1 MRGESEFYIRE
12 NTGMKKGWS
21 RRLAAVIL
29 MLACVVTGCN
39 TAGKQEKNGE
49 TAAVEDLGT
58 AEENT
63 AETGSNAETNTDTN
77 IDTGENLTADTIK
90 IGAIYALSG
99 NNAVIGTN
107 ILRGLDFA
115 AEEINRNGGIDGHP
129 VEIVR
134 GDTRGDAGVAQDVA
148 KQLIVREGVQAVIG
162 CHQSTLTEV
171 VSRICEEYHV
181 PIITAISTVDSIS
194 CNQYEYFF
202 RMCPVSSV
210 YLKDM
215 FLYLQAQKEQT
226 GKEVKTIAV
235 FADNSLIGQES
246 IRCARLYA
254 PQFGM
259 EIIEEV
265 QYEQGTADLS
275 EEIAQLKK
283 ADADAVVAESYAYD
297 ASLLMETMKE
307 QDYEQPI
314 LIAKAN
320 GFADPSFLSEAGESA
335 EGVATVVEW
344 NPDMTK
350 GHEVNQRFKKIFGI
364 DMNGHSAEAYTAVWV
379 LKTAM
384 EQAKSTNGEAVKD
397 ALKTLDIRESFPGGE
412 EIILPYDRI
421 CFENHE
427 IEGTWHYHDNIS
439 ASVAIAQI
447 QDGEYKTV
455 WPFEYAKEKI
465 QYPARY
471 SR

>member
-1 MRGESEFYIRE
+1 
-12 NTGMKKGWS
+12 MKKGWRMRLTAVFLAFVCVMSGCSMAGNKGEKLETSGAEVS
-21 RRLAAVIL
+21 RTEGKTMAE
-29 MLACVVTGCN
+29 TKEN
-39 TAGKQEKNGE
+39 AG
-49 TAAVEDLGT
+49 EDLSQ
-58 AEENT
+58 
-63 AETGSNAETNTDTN
+63 ETV
-77 IDTGENLTADTIK
+77 K

-115 AEEINRNGGIDGHP
+115 AEEINRSGGINGHP
-129 VEIVR
+129 VEIIR
-134 GDTRGDAGVAQDVA
+134 GDTRGDEGVAQDVA
-148 KQLIVREGVQAVIG
+148 KQLIVREGVRAVIG
-162 CHQSTLTEV
+162 CHQSTLTEA
-171 VSRICEEYHV
+171 VSKVCEEYHI
-181 PIITAISTVDSIS
+181 PMITAISTVDSIS

-215 FLYLQAQKEQT
+215 FLYLKDQKEQT

-235 FADNSLIGQES
+235 FADNSLIGQEA

-254 PQFGM
+254 PEFGM

-265 QYEQGTADLS
+265 QYDQGTADLS
-275 EEIAQLKK
+275 SEIAQLKE
-283 ADADAVVAESYAYD
+283 AAADAVVAESYAYD
-297 ASLLMETMKE
+297 ASLLMKTMKE
-307 QDYEQPI
+307 QDYTPPI

-320 GFADPSFLSEAGESA
+320 GFADPSFISESGESA

-350 GHEVNQRFKKIFGI
+350 GHEENQRFKKIFGI

-384 EQAKSTNGEAVKD
+384 EQAESMLGEEVKN
-397 ALKTLDIRESFPGGE
+397 ALKALDIQGSFPGGGQ
-412 EIILPYDRI
+412 IILPYDRI
-421 CFENHE
+421 CFEDHE
-427 IEGTWHYHDNIS
+427 IEGIRHYNDNIS

-447 QDGEYKTV
+447 QNGEYKTV
-455 WPFEYAKEKI
+455 WPFAYAKEKI

>member
-1 MRGESEFYIRE
+1 MRGESESYIRE
-12 NTGMKKGWS
+12 STDMKKGWS
-21 RRLAAVIL
+21 RRLTAVFLIL
-29 MLACVVTGCN
+29 VCVVTGCN
-39 TAGKQEKNGE
+39 AAGKQEKNGE
-49 TAAVEDLGT
+49 TSAVEDLDT

-63 AETGSNAETNTDTN
+63 AETGSNTDTN
-77 IDTGENLTADTIK
+77 TGENLTADTIK

-148 KQLIVREGVQAVIG
+148 KQLIVREGVRAVIG

-171 VSRICEEYHV
+171 VSKICEEYHI
-181 PIITAISTVDSIS
+181 PMITAISTVDSIS

-202 RMCPVSSV
+202 RMCPISSV

-265 QYEQGTADLS
+265 QYEQGAADLS

-283 ADADAVVAESYAYD
+283 AGADAVVAESYAYD
-297 ASLLMETMKE
+297 AILLMETMKE
-307 QDYEQPI
+307 QDYEPPI

-320 GFADPSFLSEAGESA
+320 GFADPSFLSEAGECA

-384 EQAKSTNGEAVKD
+384 EQAGSTNGEAVKD

-421 CFENHE
+421 CFEDHE

>member
-1 MRGESEFYIRE
+1 
-12 NTGMKKGWS
+12 MKKGWR
-21 RRLAAVIL
+21 RRLAAVFL
-29 MLACVVTGCN
+29 ALACVTAGCS
-39 TAGKQEKNGE
+39 TTGKQEKNE
-49 TAAVEDLGT
+49 ENSVVEDLDAVG
-58 AEENT
+58 ENT
-63 AETGSNAETNTDTN
+63 AEDEEDT
-77 IDTGENLTADTIK
+77 EKELSEKPVK

-115 AEEINRNGGIDGHP
+115 AEEINRAGGIGGHP

-134 GDTRGDAGVAQDVA
+134 GDTRGDVGVAQDVA

-162 CHQSTLTEV
+162 CHQSTLTEA
-171 VSRICEEYHV
+171 VSKICEEYHI
-181 PIITAISTVDSIS
+181 PMITAISTVDSIS

-215 FLYLQAQKEQT
+215 FLYLKDQEEQT

-235 FADNSLIGQES
+235 FADNSLIGQEA

-254 PQFGM
+254 PEFGM
-259 EIIEEV
+259 EILEEV

-275 EEIAQLKK
+275 EEIAQLKE
-283 ADADAVVAESYAYD
+283 AGADAVVAESYAYD
-297 ASLLMETMKE
+297 AILLMETMKE
-307 QDYEQPI
+307 QDYTPPI

-320 GFADPSFLSEAGESA
+320 GFADPSFISEAGESA

-350 GHEVNQRFKKIFGI
+350 GYEVNQRFKKIFGI

-379 LKTAM
+379 FKTAM
-384 EQAKSTNGEAVKD
+384 EQAESMSGEAVKD
-397 ALKTLDIRESFPGGE
+397 ALKTLDIQESFPDGGP
-412 EIILPYDRI
+412 IILPYDRI
-421 CFENHE
+421 RFEDHE
-427 IEGTWHYHDNIS
+427 IQGTWHYHDNIS

-447 QDGEYKTV
+447 QNGEYKTV

>member
-21 RRLAAVIL
+21 RRLAAAIL
-29 MLACVVTGCN
+29 ILACVVTGCN

-49 TAAVEDLGT
+49 TSAVEDLDT
-58 AEENT
+58 AGENT
-63 AETGSNAETNTDTN
+63 AETESNAETIINTDTEEKLS
-77 IDTGENLTADTIK
+77 GETVK

-181 PIITAISTVDSIS
+181 PMITAISTVDSIS

-226 GKEVKTIAV
+226 GKVVKTIAV

-307 QDYEQPI
+307 QDYEPPI

-384 EQAKSTNGEAVKD
+384 EQAESTNGEAVKD
-397 ALKTLDIRESFPGGE
+397 ALKTLDIRENFPGGG

-421 CFENHE
+421 CFEDHE

-447 QDGEYKTV
+447 QNGEYKTV